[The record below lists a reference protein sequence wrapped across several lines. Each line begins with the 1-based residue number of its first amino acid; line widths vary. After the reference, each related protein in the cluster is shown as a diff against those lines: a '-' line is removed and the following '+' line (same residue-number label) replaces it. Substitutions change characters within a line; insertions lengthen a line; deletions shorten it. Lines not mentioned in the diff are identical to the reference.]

1 MPYHIEILSVGENS
15 NSKIAEVAQALNVTQ
30 AEFQFALPPER
41 LRNEGL
47 VFVQQEYQ
55 TAKVFEFLKDY
66 RSNAKGSRPYL
77 LAVLNSQLRSEKHA
91 NLFGSHEAADGL
103 AVVTLNDHQHFA
115 DSYRSYLAY
124 YFIRYALSFVC
135 PNLKSHKDAR
145 GCFFDFK
152 GNKLDL
158 KKSLESGAFCPQC
171 MEIFGKSLNA
181 EVRTAIEKMIATMK
195 ALQAN
200 SHADLDA
207 RALAGLVDIGI
218 ITVREDEFDHMLEQ
232 FPSRRH
238 AEGKNRLYEYAEV
251 KTKGNEQLGIAIARC
266 PEQGQ
271 GPASAV
277 ANDMISDFS
286 PPWIFLV
293 GIAGGFPDSEY
304 SLGDVL
310 LASRVHDFAVSAA
323 LEGGAVEH
331 QQQGGSVHLDVE
343 KLLTHLK
350 AIKKELGQWSSSKN
364 IGSEKPVE
372 EIPDDIKSPAFY
384 GTEEWKTKV
393 SSSLQIHFPKKSSA
407 REPIFKV
414 APMITSNTLVKDT
427 ELASQWRKTARHAVG
442 VEMELG
448 GVYLAARYGGNGNTR
463 VLAIRG
469 VSDIVGYKRAPQWTE
484 YACRSAAAFAY
495 ALITSGR
502 IRKTSNSIH

>member
-66 RSNAKGSRPYL
+66 RSNATGSRPYL

-293 GIAGGFPDSEY
+293 GIAG
-304 SLGDVL
+304 
-310 LASRVHDFAVSAA
+310 
-323 LEGGAVEH
+323 
-331 QQQGGSVHLDVE
+331 
-343 KLLTHLK
+343 
-350 AIKKELGQWSSSKN
+350 
-364 IGSEKPVE
+364 
-372 EIPDDIKSPAFY
+372 
-384 GTEEWKTKV
+384 
-393 SSSLQIHFPKKSSA
+393 
-407 REPIFKV
+407 
-414 APMITSNTLVKDT
+414 
-427 ELASQWRKTARHAVG
+427 
-442 VEMELG
+442 
-448 GVYLAARYGGNGNTR
+448 
-463 VLAIRG
+463 
-469 VSDIVGYKRAPQWTE
+469 
-484 YACRSAAAFAY
+484 
-495 ALITSGR
+495 
-502 IRKTSNSIH
+502 